1 MKKYAFENIRK
12 HSKIISVDISK
23 VLRENTGFIVKAFDD
38 FDEYLMDL
46 EKQSV
51 SPARNVT
58 MMLACKLFNHVYSAI
73 VLAEYGLIVDS
84 ILCGRNA
91 LETVAFHW
99 LMQIDENAVN
109 EYLNNEIPRPVDV
122 RKRLE
127 KKGVD
132 INQIRKLYASD
143 SQVTHVGRDGER
155 FHANWFD
162 ASRGDLLFGGAFLP
176 KDQEEMFK
184 YLPALL
190 YLFQSVPPLPK

>member
-1 MKKYAFENIRK
+1 MKKYTFENIRR
-12 HSKIISVDISK
+12 HSKIISADTSK
-23 VLRENTGFIVKAFDD
+23 VLQENQEFIIKAFDD
-38 FDEYLMDL
+38 FDEYLMSL
-46 EKQSV
+46 ESQPI

-73 VLAEYGLIVDS
+73 VLVENGLIVDS

-91 LETVAFHW
+91 LETVAFYW
-99 LMQIDENAVN
+99 LMQVDENAVN
-109 EYLNNEIPRPVDV
+109 EYLNNEIPRPIDV

-132 INQIRKLYASD
+132 ISQIRELYALD

-155 FHANWFD
+155 FHTKWFD
-162 ASRGDLLFGGAFLP
+162 SSKGELFFGGTFSP

-190 YLFQSVPPLPK
+190 YLFQSPPLPK